1 MMRRNSLPDAWR
13 SPALIL
19 ICGGL
24 IVTLAMG
31 TRHSF
36 GLFLRPMTLE
46 LGWGRELFGFA
57 MAVQSLV
64 WGATQPFA
72 GMIADRYGAGR
83 VLIGGAIFYVC
94 GVILMAYSTTGAMFT
109 AAAVLVG
116 IALAGTTFSIVF
128 GVAGRAFPPEKRSNA
143 LGIISAA
150 GSFGQFTMVPLAQA
164 LIGWQGW
171 FIALL
176 LIGCFL
182 TLIVPLSTALVED
195 RSQVTASGGT
205 QTMGEAIREA
215 FSDRGYWLLTGGY
228 FVCGFQVTFVGVH
241 FPAYVVDRG
250 LSVEVGT
257 IALALIGLFNI
268 AGTYTAGRLGANR
281 SKKGLLAAIY
291 LSRSV
296 VFLLLLALPPEPW
309 VMFAF
314 AASIGFLWLST
325 VPLTNGL
332 VGQMFGVRYL
342 STLGGV
348 VFFSHQLGSFT
359 GVWLGGYLYD
369 TTGSY
374 QSVWIGSVVLG
385 ILAAVVNLLVNERR
399 VPSPHPA

>member
-1 MMRRNSLPDAWR
+1 M
-13 SPALIL
+13 
-19 ICGGL
+19 
-24 IVTLAMG
+24 TLAMG

-64 WGATQPFA
+64 WGASQPFA
-72 GMIADRYGAGR
+72 GMVADRFGAGR
-83 VLIGGAIFYVC
+83 VLIGGAILYIC

-116 IALAGTTFSIVF
+116 IALSGTTFSIVF

-150 GSFGQFTMVPLAQA
+150 GSFGQFAMVPLAQT

-171 FIALL
+171 FVALL
-176 LIGCFL
+176 MVGCFL
-182 TLIVPLSTALVED
+182 TLIIPLSTALVED
-195 RSQVTASGGT
+195 RSQVAASGGT
-205 QTMGEAIREA
+205 LTMGEAIREA
-215 FSDRGYWLLTGGY
+215 FADRGYWLLTGGY
-228 FVCGFQVTFVGVH
+228 FVCGFQVTFIGVH

-268 AGTYTAGRLGANR
+268 AGTYTAGRLGAHR

-296 VFLLLLALPPEPW
+296 VFLLLLALPSEPW

-359 GVWLGGYLYD
+359 GVWLGGYLFD
-369 TTGSY
+369 RTGSY
-374 QSVWIGSVVLG
+374 NTIWVASVALG
-385 ILAAVVNLLVNERR
+385 IVAAVVNLLVNERR
-399 VPSPHPA
+399 APSPHAA